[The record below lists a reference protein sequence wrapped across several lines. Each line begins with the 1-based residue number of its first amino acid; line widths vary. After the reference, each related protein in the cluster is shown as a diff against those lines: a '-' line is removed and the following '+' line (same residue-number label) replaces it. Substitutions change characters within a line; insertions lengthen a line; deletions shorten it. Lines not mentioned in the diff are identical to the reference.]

1 MWQMH
6 RPHRPQWVLTA
17 AIVETETG
25 LERDG
30 DGPLLVRAEDLRLV
44 LMGAGWIE
52 LRASSTTQ

>member
-1 MWQMH
+1 MH